1 MKRFEYTFNAPPY
14 SLHDM
19 RVRFSVRGDSLT
31 LVTEYGMT
39 VTDGSGMTREGS
51 VEFTGLDWDFCC
63 AYILPSGGHCGVFTG
78 EKLPLAEL
86 LQREPE
92 LRLDVMDEHFGC
104 RSARF
109 DGFAD
114 LGGELRELAVELFFN
129 GAMAYL
135 APDAD

>member
-19 RVRFSVRGDSLT
+19 RVRFYVRGDSLT

-92 LRLDVMDEHFGC
+92 LRLDVMDEHFGY

-129 GAMAYL
+129 GGMAYL

>member
-1 MKRFEYTFNAPPY
+1 
-14 SLHDM
+14 
-19 RVRFSVRGDSLT
+19 
-31 LVTEYGMT
+31 
-39 VTDGSGMTREGS
+39 
-51 VEFTGLDWDFCC
+51 
-63 AYILPSGGHCGVFTG
+63 
-78 EKLPLAEL
+78 
-86 LQREPE
+86 
-92 LRLDVMDEHFGC
+92 MDEHFGY

>member
-1 MKRFEYTFNAPPY
+1 MKGSEYTFNAPPN

-19 RVRFSVRGDSLT
+19 PVRFSVRGDSLT

-92 LRLDVMDEHFGC
+92 LRLDVMDEHFGY

-135 APDAD
+135 APDED

>member
-1 MKRFEYTFNAPPY
+1 
-14 SLHDM
+14 
-19 RVRFSVRGDSLT
+19 
-31 LVTEYGMT
+31 MT

-92 LRLDVMDEHFGC
+92 LRLDVMDEHFGY

-114 LGGELRELAVELFFN
+114 LDGELRELAVELFFN